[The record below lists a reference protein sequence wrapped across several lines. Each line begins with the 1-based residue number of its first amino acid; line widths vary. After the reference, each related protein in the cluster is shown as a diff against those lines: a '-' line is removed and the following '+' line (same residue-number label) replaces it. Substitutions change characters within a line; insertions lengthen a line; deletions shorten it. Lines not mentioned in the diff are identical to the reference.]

1 MPFDG
6 VVSEPVTLTPSA
18 EALANRILEIEE
30 ITSIR
35 WRAAEL
41 LRTDGWCQD
50 ANIDSYGRRCL
61 AQALLDAGARGP
73 DSDRMAALANSMGFD
88 GVSLGLV
95 SWNDAAGRTKEEVIA
110 RLLGGSN
117 AA

>member
-6 VVSEPVTLTPSA
+6 TLAEPVALTPSA

-30 ITSIR
+30 ITRIR

-41 LRTDGWCQD
+41 LRTHGWCQR
-50 ANIDSYGRRCL
+50 AHITAHGHRCL
-61 AQALLDAGARGP
+61 AQALIDADHGEAVQDKVTKLAR
-73 DSDRMAALANSMGFD
+73 SMGFD
-88 GVSLGLV
+88 NGRALV
-95 SWNDAAGRTKEEVIA
+95 HWNDATDRTKEEVIA